1 MVGEKGFRKFLWVS
15 VFLLP
20 SFAGVL
26 LFSIY
31 PILDSLRLTLFEW
44 DLLSPARYIGLDN
57 FQKMASDAN
66 FHAAILH
73 TFAYLVGYIPTVL
86 ALGLGLAL
94 ILNTRLRGKVFFRAA
109 YFLPVV
115 SPWVAVAL
123 LWRWIFNSNFG
134 LMNYFLQFIG
144 IHGPAWL
151 SDPVWAMPAIIITSV
166 WKDIGFVM
174 VLFLAG
180 LQNIS
185 EEYYEAASLD
195 GANAW
200 QRFRHI
206 SLPLLSPTTFFITTI
221 LLINSFQV
229 FDQVWVM
236 TGGGPAG
243 ATSVIV
249 QQIVRNAFDF
259 SRMGYAATL
268 SWFLFAIIF
277 AVTLLQMK
285 IQNRWVTYD

>member
-1 MVGEKGFRKFLWVS
+1 MVGERGFRKFLWVS
-15 VFLLP
+15 FFLLP

-44 DLLSPARYIGLDN
+44 DLLSPARYIALDN
-57 FQKMASDAN
+57 FRKMASDAN

-73 TFAYLVGYIPTVL
+73 TFAYLAGYIPTVL

-94 ILNTRLRGKVFFRAA
+94 ILNTRLRGRVFFRAA

-144 IHGPAWL
+144 IQGPAWL
-151 SDPVWAMPAIIITSV
+151 SDPVWAMPAVVITSV

>member
-1 MVGEKGFRKFLWVS
+1 MVGDKGLRKFFWIS
-15 VFLLP
+15 IFILP
-20 SFAGVL
+20 SLAGIM

-31 PILDSLRLTLFEW
+31 PILSSLRLTLFEW
-44 DLLSPARYIGLDN
+44 DLLLPPHYVGLDN
-57 FQKMASDAN
+57 FIKMAGDAN
-66 FHAAILH
+66 FHTAVLH
-73 TFAYLVGYIPTVL
+73 TFTYLIGYIPTVL
-86 ALGLGLAL
+86 VLGLGLAL
-94 ILNTRLRGKVFFRAA
+94 ILNTPLKGKVFFRGA
-109 YFLPVV
+109 YFLPVI

-123 LWRWIFNSNFG
+123 LWRWIFNSNYG
-134 LMNYFLQFIG
+134 LMNYFLSLLG

-151 SDPVWAMPAIIITSV
+151 ADPGWAMPAIIITSV

-174 VLFLAG
+174 ILFLAG
-180 LQNIS
+180 IQNIS
-185 EEYYEAASLD
+185 SEYYEAASLD

-200 QRFRHI
+200 HRLRYI
-206 SLPLLSPTTFFITTI
+206 TIPLLSPTTFFITTM

-277 AVTLLQMK
+277 IVTLLQMK
-285 IQNRWVTYD
+285 LQNRWVTYD

>member
-1 MVGEKGFRKFLWVS
+1 MVGEKGLRKFLWVS

-57 FQKMASDAN
+57 FQKMAGDAN

-73 TFAYLVGYIPTVL
+73 TFAYLVGYIPIVL

-94 ILNTRLRGKVFFRAA
+94 ILNSRLRGNVFFRAA

-144 IHGPAWL
+144 IQGPAWL
-151 SDPVWAMPAIIITSV
+151 SDPVWAMPAIVITSV

-277 AVTLLQMK
+277 AVTLVQMK

>member
-1 MVGEKGFRKFLWVS
+1 MVGDKGFRKFFWIS
-15 VFLLP
+15 IFILP
-20 SFAGVL
+20 SLAGIM

-31 PILDSLRLTLFEW
+31 PILSSLRLTLFEW
-44 DLLSPARYIGLDN
+44 DLLLPPRYVGLDN
-57 FQKMASDAN
+57 FIKMAGDAN
-66 FHAAILH
+66 FHTAVLH
-73 TFAYLVGYIPTVL
+73 TFTYLIGYIPAVL
-86 ALGLGLAL
+86 VLGLGLAL
-94 ILNTRLRGKVFFRAA
+94 ILNTPLKGKVFFRGA
-109 YFLPVV
+109 YFLPVI

-123 LWRWIFNSNFG
+123 LWRWIFNSNYG
-134 LMNYFLQFIG
+134 LMNYFLSLLG

-151 SDPVWAMPAIIITSV
+151 ADPGWAMPAIIITSV

-174 VLFLAG
+174 ILFLAG
-180 LQNIS
+180 IQNIAT
-185 EEYYEAASLD
+185 EYYEAASLD

-200 QRFRHI
+200 QRLRHI
-206 SLPLLSPTTFFITTI
+206 TIPLLSPTTFFITTM

-277 AVTLLQMK
+277 IVTLLQMK
-285 IQNRWVTYD
+285 LQNRWVTYD